1 MLKSLA
7 IVVSQATQQF
17 RSKDQTSP
25 RGRFE
30 RAQQVAQR
38 TEKRRR
44 RKTVIILSL
53 IFIVL
58 VLSYSFLFHEIMAR
72 EGRVYSWPT
81 SIYWTMTTMTT
92 LGFGDITFTS
102 DLGRSFSVLV
112 LVSGSAFLLVVLP
125 FAFIQFV
132 FIPWINER
140 ERRRAPR
147 ALPQSTSGHLILT
160 ALGPIEQDLIDRAD
174 KTELPYVLVV
184 EDVDEAGRLHD
195 EGRNVIV
202 GALDDPGTYHNAR
215 VEHAVLVVA
224 TQNDQINTNIAFTV
238 QEIAP
243 NTPILSSANAPA
255 SVDIL
260 EIAGAD
266 HVVQLGN
273 ILGYAMAARA
283 LGLGGKSHQIG
294 NFAGLQIAEAGVV
307 GTSLADRTLQE
318 SQLR

>member
-1 MLKSLA
+1 MLKSLGV
-7 IVVSQATQQF
+7 VVSQVARQF
-17 RSKDQTSP
+17 RSSDQGNP
-25 RGRFE
+25 RSRFE

-38 TEKRRR
+38 TERRRR
-44 RKTVIILSL
+44 RKTVIVLSL
-53 IFIVL
+53 IFIIL
-58 VLSYSFLFHEIMAR
+58 VLTFSFLFHEIMAR
-72 EGRVYSWPT
+72 EGRSYSWPT
-81 SIYWTMTTMTT
+81 GIYWTMTTMTT

-102 DLGRSFSVLV
+102 DLGRLFSVLV

-202 GALDDPGTYHNAR
+202 GALDDPGTYH
-215 VEHAVLVVA
+215 
-224 TQNDQINTNIAFTV
+224 
-238 QEIAP
+238 
-243 NTPILSSANAPA
+243 LSLIHISEPTRP
-255 SVDIL
+255 
-260 EIAGAD
+260 
-266 HVVQLGN
+266 
-273 ILGYAMAARA
+273 Y
-283 LGLGGKSHQIG
+283 
-294 NFAGLQIAEAGVV
+294 
-307 GTSLADRTLQE
+307 
-318 SQLR
+318 

>member
-17 RSKDQTSP
+17 RSRGQASP

-44 RKTVIILSL
+44 RKTVIVLSL

-72 EGRVYSWPT
+72 EGRVFSWPS

-147 ALPQSTSGHLILT
+147 TMPQSTSGHLILT

-184 EDVDEAGRLHD
+184 EDLDEAGRLSTMKAETSSLERSMIRAH
-195 EGRNVIV
+195 ITT
-202 GALDDPGTYHNAR
+202 PGSSMP
-215 VEHAVLVVA
+215 L
-224 TQNDQINTNIAFTV
+224 
-238 QEIAP
+238 
-243 NTPILSSANAPA
+243 LS
-255 SVDIL
+255 
-260 EIAGAD
+260 
-266 HVVQLGN
+266 
-273 ILGYAMAARA
+273 
-283 LGLGGKSHQIG
+283 
-294 NFAGLQIAEAGVV
+294 
-307 GTSLADRTLQE
+307 
-318 SQLR
+318 SQLRMTRSTPTLHSLFKKSPLTPQFFRAQILLLL